1 MAKALMKVAMIAGA
15 VALVATGVGAAAGA
29 GLLGTGAMG
38 AAGTVAGISTAT
50 ISTVASV
57 ATVVAAAASVG
68 AYLMAKKPGA
78 AGAVNQVTISANA
91 PIPYGVGRCFY
102 AGSQLHDVG
111 YGGKAIGSKTKNP
124 WLSKVFVW
132 SAGGPVEEIEA
143 FLMDWQ
149 TVNFTGT
156 SALGYYSGWLWH
168 DRQLGLRPEADALA
182 PPPPGLYSSM
192 PDWGPAYKLSGY
204 AASLLTFKFDRDNKK
219 WANGIPAFGVVGKWA
234 RVYDPR
240 NDSTYPG
247 GSGDHRFD
255 DEDTF
260 EFDRNAALNAITYAR
275 GRYAIDTTTGEQTM
289 KIVGCGFPKDAF
301 DWPQWVAFANVCEAN
316 GWNSDGTVF
325 DGPGI
330 SLWDNLKRMCAAGGG
345 VPVISGGLLSVRF
358 QSPKVALDT
367 ITAEDFADGER
378 IVPGMRT
385 YRDRIN
391 TMVPKYR
398 SEANKW
404 EYVQSAA
411 VSFEEY
417 VTLDGELKE
426 EEYLCELVTDKDQAA
441 QLTAYEL
448 FNRRELSGITIPCK
462 PRLWEARLGEAY
474 QVQDPE
480 TGLNHLCVIAAIT
493 KDIAQ
498 GTVTLTF
505 ETETSI
511 KHALAL
517 AMTGTAPPPPTLV
530 PPGDSDDASW
540 DNGTGGMPTTPTGWT
555 LMGQMLTGQTGSVP
569 LLIVQGAVGAGDIAS
584 EIIFEYRPYNVSNGP
599 DDNWT
604 GSSLEAPLLTRKEVV
619 GIVAGVDYEVSVRY
633 RSGTLIGDRL
643 ILGPV
648 AVNAWAATAV
658 LANGGNVSVAAAGDG
673 LYTITKT
680 GGSAGWDASAVSTTG
695 IAGGAVALLR
705 APASGADVIAGLATA
720 PNASDSYTD
729 IPFAV
734 YFGGGGSLFAAESGS
749 LTAIGTWSPGD
760 TIWIVQALD
769 GTSISYRKGS
779 TLTSSTLLR
788 TVSTSSTT
796 FYFDSSIVDVGR
808 TFVAGLFKR
817 LT

>member
-1 MAKALMKVAMIAGA
+1 MSKVLTKVAMLAGA
-15 VALVATGVGAAAGA
+15 VALVATGVGAAGGA
-29 GLLGTGAMG
+29 GLLSMSA
-38 AAGTVAGISTAT
+38 STAATVST
-50 ISTVASV
+50 IAQV

-68 AYLMAKKPGA
+68 AQLTAKKPGA
-78 AGAVNQVTISANA
+78 IGTVNQVTIGANS
-91 PIPYGVGRCFY
+91 PIPYGVGRSFY
-102 AGSQLHDVG
+102 AGSQVHDVG
-111 YGGKAIGSKTKNP
+111 WGNKINKTKNP
-124 WLSKVFVW
+124 MLSKVFIW
-132 SAGGPVEEIEA
+132 SAAGAIEGIDS

-149 TVNFTGT
+149 PVTFFGT
-156 SALGYYSGWLWH
+156 SASGYYGGWLWS
-168 DRQLGLRPEADALA
+168 DNQLGLRPEADALA
-182 PPPPGLYSSM
+182 PPVGLWGTMM
-192 PDWGPAYKLSGY
+192 PDWGADYKMSGY
-204 AASLLTFKFDRDNKK
+204 AASLITFKFDRDNKV

-240 NDSTYPG
+240 KDDTYPG
-247 GSGDHRFD
+247 GDGDHRFA

-275 GRYAIDTTTGEQTM
+275 GRYAVDGDENQTI
-289 KIVGCGFPKDAF
+289 KVAGCGFPQESF
-301 DWPQWVAFANVCEAN
+301 DWPQWVAFANICEAN

-330 SLWDNLKRMCAAGGG
+330 SLWDNLKRICAAGGA

-367 ITAEDFADGER
+367 ITAADFADGER
-378 IVPGMRT
+378 LVPGMRT

-404 EYVQSAA
+404 EYVQSEAI
-411 VSFEEY
+411 SFEEY
-417 VTLDGELKE
+417 ITLDGEPKE

-474 QVQDPE
+474 QVVDPE
-480 TGLNHLCVIAAIT
+480 TGLNHLCVVAAIS
-493 KDIAQ
+493 KDIAT
-498 GTVTLTF
+498 GIVTLTF
-505 ETETSI
+505 ETETSS

-540 DNGTGGMPTTPTGWT
+540 DNGTDGVPTNPTGWT
-555 LMGQMLTGQTGSVP
+555 LTGETVTGQTGSVP
-569 LLIVQGAVGAGDIAS
+569 LLVVEGAVGSTDTAS
-584 EIIFEYRPYNVSNGP
+584 EVLFEYRTYDVGNGP
-599 DDNWT
+599 DDNWA
-604 GSSLEAPLLTRKEVV
+604 GSSLEAPVITRKEIA
-619 GIVAGVDYEVSVRY
+619 GIVAGVDYEVSIRY
-633 RSGTLIGDRL
+633 RSGTLISNRL

-658 LANGGNVSVAAAGDG
+658 LANGGNVSVTAASDG

-680 GGSAGWDASAVSTTG
+680 GGAAGWDASAVSTTG
-695 IAGGAVALLR
+695 ISGGAVAQIH
-705 APASGADVIAGLATA
+705 APASGADIIAGLATA

-734 YFGGGGSLFAAESGS
+734 YFGGGGSLFAAENGT
-749 LTAIGTWSPGD
+749 LTGIGTWAPGD
-760 TIWIVQALD
+760 LIWIVQALD
-769 GTSISYRKGS
+769 GTSISYRKGP